1 MSFETNKF
9 TVVKKKRLE
18 RGQFNV
24 ECNVASDCE
33 IDKILSV
40 CHTAQVETSEVLNGV
55 VNYSGIIDVCVLYC
69 TVDGE
74 IGTLNSSCPFTSK
87 FEDDMIAVGDKVIIK
102 VDVVDCQID
111 AVQSGNIKLSCNLE
125 QSGVLIMTREVPYCK
140 AGDDSVCMRED
151 EMPVNVLLGQTSE
164 VFTVESEVSIKEPVK
179 KVLLSDSQVTIKTT
193 ECGVNFISVGGEVV
207 TRVLYLTEKDR
218 FESCYMTESFK
229 EELELEGVTRES
241 ICEATAVIKKSS
253 VKCEIEE
260 AEKGINIK
268 LTTPVLVTATVTCQQ
283 NEMVMSDVYSTRN
296 ELEIST
302 ESFEMSRSYACDYFE
317 SKIDGNLTLDEDKPR
332 VDKIMFVGGSNLV
345 VTNAYL
351 KGGEVFVEGVTKTNV
366 IYLNDETNSLNSVIV
381 EVPFVVSDKA
391 SVDCPEAEVTADAV
405 LCDVDVV
412 VKKGREF
419 YFDARL
425 KINVCY
431 DCEVVGAVISHI
443 EESAEIPEK
452 DFAMELVFANAGQTA
467 WDIAKTLKVDE
478 QTIVLQNPNV
488 VFPLEKDE
496 NIVVFYQ
503 KKN

>member
-18 RGQFNV
+18 KSQFNV
-24 ECNVASDCE
+24 ECVVATDCE

-40 CHTAQVETSEVLNGV
+40 CHNAQAETAEILNGV
-55 VNYSGIIDVCVLYC
+55 VNFTGVIDVCVLYC

-87 FEDDMIAVGDKVIIK
+87 MEDSMIAVGDKVAIK
-102 VDVVDCQID
+102 VDVIDCQID
-111 AVQSGNIKLSCNLE
+111 AVQNGNIKLSCTVE
-125 QSGVLIMTREVPYCK
+125 QSGVLIMAREVPYCK
-140 AGDDSVCMRED
+140 AGDDSVCIRED

-164 VFTVESEVSIKEPVK
+164 VFNVESEVSIKEPVK

-218 FESCYMTESFK
+218 FESCYITESFK
-229 EELELEGVTRES
+229 EELELEGVTRDS
-241 ICEATAVIKKSS
+241 ICEAVATVKKSA

-260 AEKGINIK
+260 VEKGINIK
-268 LTTPVLVTATVTCQQ
+268 LTTPILVTATVTCQQ
-283 NEMVMSDVYSTRN
+283 DEMVMSDVYSTKN

-302 ESFEMSRSYACDYFE
+302 ESFEMSKQYACDYFE
-317 SKIDGNLTLDEDKPR
+317 AKIDGNLTLDEDRPR
-332 VDKIMFVGGSNLV
+332 VDKIMFVGGANLV

-366 IYLNDETNSLNSVIV
+366 IYLNDETNSLNSVVV

-391 SVDCPEAEVTADAV
+391 SVDCEDAEVSANAL

-419 YFDARL
+419 YFDAKL
-425 KINVCY
+425 KVNACY
-431 DCEVVGAVISHI
+431 DCQVTGAVISHI
-443 EESAEIPEK
+443 EERAEIAER
-452 DFAMELVFANAGQTA
+452 DCAMELVFAGAGQTA
-467 WDIAKTLKVDE
+467 WDIANSLKIRED
-478 QTIVLQNPNV
+478 TITMQNPNI
-488 VFPLEKDE
+488 VFPLESDE